1 MIDLDAELSKS
12 PRPLPRRIPAG
23 AHILSHS
30 DLRAIAKHFTG
41 RDSARLGEELLP
53 WILHHGLFDA
63 DSGRVIPREV
73 LAAIDP
79 DGDPIV
85 GREVLRRF
93 LQNIRK
99 GPARRAADG
108 PIDLRHIPVHE
119 LRRLRIGGVQNISVA
134 PTADGGGITALSI
147 NLD

>member
-1 MIDLDAELSKS
+1 
-12 PRPLPRRIPAG
+12 LPRRIPSG

-79 DGDPIV
+79 DGDPII

-99 GPARRAADG
+99 QGTAHQSHGDT
-108 PIDLRHIPVHE
+108 VHDVPNLQE
-119 LRRLRIGGVQNISVA
+119 LLRRIPANRLKRLLGGVAN
-134 PTADGGGITALSI
+134 ITAVTI
-147 NLD
+147 NLDGDE